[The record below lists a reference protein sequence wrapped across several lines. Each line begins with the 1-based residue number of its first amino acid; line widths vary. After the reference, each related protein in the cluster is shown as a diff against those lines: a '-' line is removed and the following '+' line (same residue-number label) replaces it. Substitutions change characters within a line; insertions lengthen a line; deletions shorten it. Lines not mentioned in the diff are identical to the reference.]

1 MEMLTPVIEKY
12 RRLKNMDVLNIVNLA
27 YFCWTDPPCR
37 ASARDVN
44 LEE

>member
-1 MEMLTPVIEKY
+1 MESLTPVIEKY

-27 YFCWTDPPCR
+27 YFCWTDPSR